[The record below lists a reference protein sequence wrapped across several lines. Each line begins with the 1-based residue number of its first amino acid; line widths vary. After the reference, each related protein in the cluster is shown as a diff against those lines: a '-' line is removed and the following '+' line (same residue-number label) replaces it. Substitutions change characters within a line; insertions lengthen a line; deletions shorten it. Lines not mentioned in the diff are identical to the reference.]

1 MSQAIILFAHGA
13 RDPAWADPV
22 KRLQQIL
29 GAKID
34 QVGVHCAYLEHM
46 QPDLA
51 TTVHRLMAQQIQ
63 RITLVPVFLAQ
74 GGHLKQDLPK
84 QIAALQVQYPEMKLQ
99 VMPPLGESEV
109 VLNAIS
115 DWIVQSTAR

>member
-1 MSQAIILFAHGA
+1 MKSGVLLFAHGA

-29 GAKID
+29 SAKID

-51 TTVHRLMAQQIQ
+51 TTVNRLMAQQIQ
-63 RITLVPVFLAQ
+63 RITLAPVFLAQ